1 MLKYLAQIWHSK
13 DLRNKILFT
22 VGALVLFRL
31 TTQISIPGANLDAI
45 RSIFQQNSFFG
56 IFSALTGGSAENFS
70 IVMMGVS
77 PYINASIIM
86 QLLTVIIPKLE
97 ALSKEGEQGQKTIN
111 KYTRWLTIPLALL
124 QSYGTILLLNSQSQ
138 VPIIESIKDP
148 TVILPVMLTITTGTL
163 WLMWLGEIITER
175 GIGNG
180 ISLIIFTNIIAG
192 MPQII
197 AQSLYLG
204 QSNTQALIPFV
215 TTALFTIILLVV
227 IVLVTEAERK
237 IPITYAG
244 HRFQGRGDQS
254 TLPIRI
260 NQAGM
265 VPIIFAVSLVS
276 FPSLLARFF
285 QQAKSDLLRTI
296 GDFFSVH
303 FAPNSTTY
311 LVFYFL
317 FIVLF
322 TYFYVSITFNPK
334 QVAENIQKRGGYVPG
349 IRPGSQ
355 TVEYLSKISNR
366 LNLFGGVFLAIIAV
380 APVLLQTAFSGSQL
394 GAINS
399 LISGAGMIIIVGV
412 VLELVRQ
419 INAQLVMHDYDKLV

>member
-1 MLKYLAQIWHSK
+1 MLKYLSQIWHSK

-45 RSIFQQNSFFG
+45 KSIFQQNSFLG

-86 QLLTVIIPKLE
+86 QLLTVIVPRLE
-97 ALSKEGEQGQKTIN
+97 ALSKEGEQGQKKIN
-111 KYTRWLTIPLALL
+111 KYTRWLTLPLALL

-138 VPIIESIKDP
+138 VPIIDSIRDP
-148 TVILPVMLTITTGTL
+148 NVILPIMLTITTGTM
-163 WLMWLGEIITER
+163 WLIWLGEIITER

-180 ISLIIFTNIIAG
+180 ISLLIFTNIIAG
-192 MPQII
+192 MPQIV

-204 QSNTQALIPFV
+204 QTDTQNLVPFV
-215 TTALFTIILLVV
+215 STLLFTIILLVI
-227 IVLVTEAERK
+227 IVLITEAERK

-244 HRFQGRGDQS
+244 HRFQGRGEQS
-254 TLPIRI
+254 ALPIRI

-276 FPSLLARFF
+276 FPSLLSRFF
-285 QQAKSDLLRTI
+285 QQAKSDTLRAV

-303 FAPNSTTY
+303 FAPNSTLY
-311 LVFYFL
+311 LVLYFL

-334 QVAENIQKRGGYVPG
+334 QVAENIQKRGGYIPG

-366 LNLFGGVFLAIIAV
+366 LNLFGGTFLAMIAV
-380 APVLLQTAFSGSQL
+380 APVLLSIAFQGSQL
-394 GAINS
+394 GSIPQ
-399 LISGAGMIIIVGV
+399 LISGAGMIIVVGV

>member
-1 MLKYLAQIWHSK
+1 MLNYIAQIWRSR

-22 VGALVLFRL
+22 IGALLVFRL
-31 TTQISIPGANLDAI
+31 TTQISIPGANLAAI
-45 RSIFQQNSFFG
+45 KSIFQQNSFLG

-97 ALSKEGEQGQKTIN
+97 AISKEGEQGQKTIN
-111 KYTRWLTIPLALL
+111 KYTRWLTLPLAFL
-124 QSYGTILLLNSQSQ
+124 QSYGTILLLNSQAQ
-138 VPIIESIKDP
+138 VPIIENIREP
-148 TVILPVMLTITTGTL
+148 AVIIPVMLIITAGTV
-163 WLMWLGEIITER
+163 WLMWLGEIITEK

-180 ISLIIFTNIIAG
+180 ISLIIFANIIAG

-197 AQSLYLG
+197 AQNLYLG
-204 QSNTQALIPFV
+204 QTDAQALVPFIA
-215 TTALFTIILLVV
+215 TLLFTIILLVV

-254 TLPIRI
+254 ALPIRI

-276 FPSLLARFF
+276 FPSLIAKFLML
-285 QQAKSDLLRTI
+285 AKSSILKNI
-296 GDFFSVH
+296 GEFFNTY
-303 FAPNSTTY
+303 FAPSSTVY
-311 LVFYFL
+311 LVSYFL
-317 FIVLF
+317 LIILF

-334 QVAENIQKRGGYVPG
+334 QVAENIQKRGGYIPG

-355 TVEYLSKISNR
+355 TIEYIGKISNR
-366 LNLFGGVFLAIIAV
+366 LNLFGGVFLALIAV
-380 APVLLQTAFSGSQL
+380 APILLQMVFSGSQL
-394 GAINS
+394 SSVSS

>member
-1 MLKYLAQIWHSK
+1 MFKYLAQIWRSK

-22 VGALVLFRL
+22 VGALILFRL
-31 TTQISIPGANLDAI
+31 TTQISIPGANLESL
-45 RSIFQQNSFFG
+45 RMIFQRNSFFG

-77 PYINASIIM
+77 PYINASIII

-97 ALSKEGEQGQKTIN
+97 ALSKEGEHGQKTLN
-111 KYTRWLTIPLALL
+111 KYTRWLSLPLAFL
-124 QSYGTILLLNSQSQ
+124 QSYGTILLLNSQAQ
-138 VPIIESIKDP
+138 NPIIDNIHDP
-148 TVILPVMLTITTGTL
+148 KVILPVMLIITTGTL
-163 WLMWLGEIITER
+163 WLMWLGEIITEK

-180 ISLIIFTNIIAG
+180 ISLIIFTNIVAG
-192 MPQII
+192 LPQIV

-204 QSNTQALIPFV
+204 QTDASALIPFISM
-215 TTALFTIILLVV
+215 LLITIILLVI

-244 HRFQGRGDQS
+244 HRFQGRGEQS

-265 VPIIFAVSLVS
+265 IPIIFAVSLVS
-276 FPSLLARFF
+276 FPSLLAQFMQR
-285 QQAKSDLLRTI
+285 AKTEWVKDVGNFLTTA
-296 GDFFSVH
+296 FS
-303 FAPNSTTY
+303 PQSMLY
-311 LVFYFL
+311 LALYFL

-334 QVAENIQKRGGYVPG
+334 QVAENIQKRGGYIPG

-366 LNLFGGVFLAIIAV
+366 LNLFGGTFLAAIAV
-380 APVLLQTAFSGSQL
+380 APILISMAFSGSTA
-394 GAINS
+394 GNVS
-399 LISGAGMIIIVGV
+399 TLISGAGMIIIVGV

-419 INAQLVMHDYDKLV
+419 INAQMVMHDYDKLV